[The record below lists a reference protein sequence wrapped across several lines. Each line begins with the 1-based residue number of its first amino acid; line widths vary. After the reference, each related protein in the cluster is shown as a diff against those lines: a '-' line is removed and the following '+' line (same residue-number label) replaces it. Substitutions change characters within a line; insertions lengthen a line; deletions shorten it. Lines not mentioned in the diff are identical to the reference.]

1 MILLEFHRW
10 LNRLQSCLRKKGKE
24 EGKKRGREG
33 GTESHKASIADDS
46 NFLTLLSYGCS
57 QPIRAASPQGQVYLQ
72 NSRRKSE
79 KIISAIKSKNKKMGR
94 EREMDQP
101 YT

>member
-46 NFLTLLSYGCS
+46 NFLRLCCHMV
-57 QPIRAASPQGQVYLQ
+57 AVSPSGQQAHKAKSIPKFKKKV
-72 NSRRKSE
+72 RKDHICN
-79 KIISAIKSKNKKMGR
+79 KI
-94 EREMDQP
+94 
-101 YT
+101 